1 MTMGKNSALSGETL
15 GEEEEISL
23 DQLCQACAQQTEI
36 VVAMVEEGI
45 LKPLA
50 ADATHWRFT
59 ATSIRRVRTAV
70 RLQRD
75 LEVNLAGAALA
86 LQLMDRIERLRT
98 KLRRLERQDRPGF

>member
-1 MTMGKNSALSGETL
+1 MAKGKNSALSGETL
-15 GEEEEISL
+15 GENEEISL
-23 DQLCQACAQQTEI
+23 DQLCHACAQHKET

-45 LKPLA
+45 LKPVA

-86 LQLMDRIERLRT
+86 LQLIDRIERLRT
-98 KLRRLERQDRPGF
+98 KIRRLEARSHRDL

>member
-1 MTMGKNSALSGETL
+1 MAMEKNPALSGETL
-15 GEEEEISL
+15 GEDEEISL
-23 DQLCQACAQQTEI
+23 DQLCHACAQHTET

-45 LKPLA
+45 LKPVA

-59 ATSIRRVRTAV
+59 VTSIRRVRTAV

-98 KLRRLERQDRPGF
+98 KLRRLEVRGRPGL

>member
-1 MTMGKNSALSGETL
+1 MAKEKNSALSGETL
-15 GEEEEISL
+15 GEGEEISL
-23 DQLCQACAQQTEI
+23 DQLCHACAQHTET

-45 LKPLA
+45 LKPVA
-50 ADATHWRFT
+50 ADAIHWRFT

-98 KLRRLERQDRPGF
+98 KLRRLEGRDRPGL

>member
-1 MTMGKNSALSGETL
+1 MAKEKDSALFGETL
-15 GEEEEISL
+15 GEDEEISL
-23 DQLCQACAQQTEI
+23 EQLCQACAQQTET

-45 LKPLA
+45 LKPVA

-59 ATSIRRVRTAV
+59 ATSIRRVRTTL

-86 LQLMDRIERLRT
+86 LQLMDRIERLRA
-98 KLRRLERQDRPGF
+98 KLRRLESRDRPGL